1 VSFYCAVLKRKS
13 IKYFSFIYLANYRKK
28 QLVKRFYFITVIIEL
43 NQYNLL
49 SGLLLRSKI
58 DLIVFKAENVIDSSF
73 LQKFLNNVFK
83 MTFLCFVITNTNVLS
98 SLLVSIRSVINYL
111 DDTLSLFVCQ
121 NLTFKS
127 T

>member
-1 VSFYCAVLKRKS
+1 MSFYCAVLKRKS

>member
-121 NLTFKS
+121 NLTLKS